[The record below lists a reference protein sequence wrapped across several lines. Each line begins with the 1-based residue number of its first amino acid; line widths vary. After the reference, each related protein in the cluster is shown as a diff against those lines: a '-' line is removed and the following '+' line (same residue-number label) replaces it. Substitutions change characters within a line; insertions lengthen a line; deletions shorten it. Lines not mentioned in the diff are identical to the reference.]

1 MKLETKNYKFHFK
14 FPTII
19 FGIPTAIIGHSIHG
33 SFWWA
38 LFDLFLWPIAWLKW
52 FVYQE
57 VNVTIIKEAF
67 SWFLK

>member
-1 MKLETKNYKFHFK
+1 MKLETKNYKFHFS

-19 FGIPTAIIGHSIHG
+19 FAIPTAIIGHSIHG

-38 LFDLFLWPIAWLKW
+38 IFDLLFWPFSWMKW